1 MYLFQ
6 CDTHF
11 SLDKYLIQPKYLS
24 DMVLQI
30 KLSTNLWLGLASN
43 YNHKAICLV
52 QYFDK
57 TKKKYFDRVCREFDR
72 SVGILI
78 VGIMRTVGIMIVG
91 IFIVEILIVTRLVVQ
106 PDDLRLLMVMEV
118 ASSYKVVQ
126 IAEGWNGQFWQTK
139 MVILGVG

>member
-30 KLSTNLWLGLASN
+30 KLSTNPWLVLAHN
-43 YNHKAICLV
+43 YRHKAICLV
-52 QYFDK
+52 Q
-57 TKKKYFDRVCREFDR
+57 YFDRVCREFDR

-78 VGIMRTVGIMIVG
+78 LGIVKTVGIMIVG

-118 ASSYKVVQ
+118 L
-126 IAEGWNGQFWQTK
+126 I
-139 MVILGVG
+139 